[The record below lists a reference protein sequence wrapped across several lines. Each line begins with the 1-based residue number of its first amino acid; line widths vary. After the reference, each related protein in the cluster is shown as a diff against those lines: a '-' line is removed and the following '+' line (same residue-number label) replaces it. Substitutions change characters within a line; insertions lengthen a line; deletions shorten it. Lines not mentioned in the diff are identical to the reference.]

1 MEVIR
6 SAGLNIFLET
16 SLVRKDSIW
25 DSVTAPGYW
34 FGTLLEGNI
43 AVHQSQL
50 GERTWTSGGTA
61 VFSAHEEIHTRHTS
75 LHDGSV
81 SAVFM
86 QVETPLAEPILGAEA
101 SSLLSRSRLHR
112 EGLFPDLARTIA
124 WQMLGCRMSGAA
136 RRLFITGKAM
146 EIVAHVINSTI
157 EEKKVGAEKHGA
169 WSPRELE
176 CFHEARSILLAELA
190 DPPSVTELARRV
202 GTNAKKLGAGFNA
215 LFGQPVYAFVKTS
228 RLDAARQMLEAGE
241 TSVTNVARYVG
252 YQPQHFATEFR
263 RRFGISPTQATGK
276 RS

>member
-1 MEVIR
+1 MEIIR
-6 SAGLNIFLET
+6 SFGLNIFLET
-16 SLVRKDSIW
+16 SPVRKDVIW

-43 AVHQSQL
+43 AVDQNQL
-50 GERTWTSGGTA
+50 GKRTWTSGGTA
-61 VFSAHEEIHTRHTS
+61 VFSADEEIHTRHTS
-75 LHDGSV
+75 LHEGSI

-101 SSLLSRSRLHR
+101 TSLLARNRLHR
-112 EGLFPDLARTIA
+112 DGLFPDLARTIA
-124 WQMLGCRMSGAA
+124 WQMLGCRLTGPA
-136 RRLFITGKAM
+136 RQLFITGKAM

-157 EEKKVGAEKHGA
+157 EERIVGAEKHGS
-169 WSPRELE
+169 WSPRDIE

-215 LFGQPVYAFVKTS
+215 LFGMPVYGFVKAS
-228 RLDAARQMLEAGE
+228 RLDTARQMLEAGE
-241 TSVTNVARYVG
+241 TSITHVARNVG

-263 RRFGISPTQATGK
+263 RRFGVAPTQVTGK
-276 RS
+276 RG